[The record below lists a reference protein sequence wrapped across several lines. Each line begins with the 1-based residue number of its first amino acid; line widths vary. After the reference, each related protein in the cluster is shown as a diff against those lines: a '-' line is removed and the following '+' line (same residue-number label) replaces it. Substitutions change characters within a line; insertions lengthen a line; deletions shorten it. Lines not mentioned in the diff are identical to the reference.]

1 MSLLEYFQ
9 NVSKYLL
16 SAGEELYRVQLCTFP
31 SSRVK
36 AMIISDNLSV
46 WLSVDFFFFPPV
58 IFNLT
63 QDTVENFASS
73 L

>member
-31 SSRVK
+31 SPRVRS
-36 AMIISDNLSV
+36 MIVSDNLSV
-46 WLSVDFFFFPPV
+46 RLSVDFFFFPV

-63 QDTVENFASS
+63 QDSVENFASS

>member
-31 SSRVK
+31 SPRVK
-36 AMIISDNLSV
+36 SMIVSDNLSV
-46 WLSVDFFFFPPV
+46 RLSVDFFFFPV

-63 QDTVENFASS
+63 QDSVENFASS